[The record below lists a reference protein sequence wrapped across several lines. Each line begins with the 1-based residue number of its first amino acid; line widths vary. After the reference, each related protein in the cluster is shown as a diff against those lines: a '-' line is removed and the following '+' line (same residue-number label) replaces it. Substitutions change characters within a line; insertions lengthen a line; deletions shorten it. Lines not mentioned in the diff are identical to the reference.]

1 MIEVFKL
8 KHINNNLKHYFKNM
22 NTDVY
27 KFISIALFLIFII
40 FISVGIGITV
50 DYERNNK
57 ELKNIIENKE
67 CYIYKLNQ
75 DVITYNIEVENYKDS
90 IVSYNDSINS
100 LINELD
106 SINEELQINKIKIE
120 RIREYNRIAAQG
132 NNIKFLRGWINRVI
146 N

>member
-1 MIEVFKL
+1 MSA
-8 KHINNNLKHYFKNM
+8 KNEL
-22 NTDVY
+22 Y
-27 KFISIALFLIFII
+27 IIIISLLSMFLISAILAGVKQDNRQKDII
-40 FISVGIGITV
+40 NEKDSCI
-50 DYERNNK
+50 YELNEK
-57 ELKNIIENKE
+57 LII
-67 CYIYKLNQ
+67 Q
-75 DVITYNIEVENYKDS
+75 NIEIENYKDS

-106 SINEELQINKIKIE
+106 SLNEELQINKIKIE

>member
-1 MIEVFKL
+1 MMNAIRTIFIFLIIVIVFSISMGVAICSKTKITSKKLIECYKDSIEVKDDCIFKL
-8 KHINNNLKHYFKNM
+8 NE
-22 NTDVY
+22 D
-27 KFISIALFLIFII
+27 II
-40 FISVGIGITV
+40 
-50 DYERNNK
+50 K
-57 ELKNIIENKE
+57 
-67 CYIYKLNQ
+67 
-75 DVITYNIEVENYKDS
+75 YNIEVENYKDS
-90 IVSYNDSINS
+90 INF

>member
-1 MIEVFKL
+1 
-8 KHINNNLKHYFKNM
+8 M
-22 NTDVY
+22 NTEVY
-27 KFISIALFLIFII
+27 KFTSIILLIILVVFIGT
-40 FISVGIGITV
+40 GIGMTV

-67 CYIYKLNQ
+67 SYIYKLNQ
-75 DVITYNIEVENYKDS
+75 DIIVYNIEVENYKDS
-90 IVSYNDSINS
+90 IALYNDSINS

-106 SINEELQINKIKIE
+106 SVNEELQINKIKIE

>member
-1 MIEVFKL
+1 
-8 KHINNNLKHYFKNM
+8 M
-22 NTDVY
+22 NTEAY
-27 KFISIALFLIFII
+27 KFVSIVLLLILVVFIGA
-40 FISVGIGITV
+40 SIGMTI

-67 CYIYKLNQ
+67 SYIYKLNQ
-75 DVITYNIEVENYKDS
+75 DIIIYNIEVENYKDS
-90 IVSYNDSINS
+90 INS

-106 SINEELQINKIKIE
+106 SVNEELQINKIKIE
-120 RIREYNRIAAQG
+120 RIREYNRIAAQD

>member
-1 MIEVFKL
+1 M
-8 KHINNNLKHYFKNM
+8 KNSKE
-22 NTDVY
+22 Y
-27 KFISIALFLIFII
+27 LISIMCIIIFIFII
-40 FISVGIGITV
+40 LLIIFSV
-50 DYERNNK
+50 DNDRLRYE
-57 ELKNIIENKE
+57 LTS
-67 CYIYKLNQ
+67 YKDSVVVQEETIFKLTE

-90 IVSYNDSINS
+90 IVSYKDSINS